1 MAEVILGRS
10 VRFVLDSPLCA
21 KTGRPTTQRV
31 ILRGSAM
38 PTWVS
43 FLFLFSFVGM
53 LLAGAATSRRYV
65 VDLPFSHEAHDKW
78 RRGKTAAWAI
88 GFSGATTIVL
98 AASRGGSSMV
108 TLAGVAVVA
117 VGVIVGMVNGAEGN
131 VGVGLTR
138 DGDLVLTRV
147 HPAFAA
153 SLRTGEPT
161 QRR

>member
-1 MAEVILGRS
+1 
-10 VRFVLDSPLCA
+10 
-21 KTGRPTTQRV
+21 
-31 ILRGSAM
+31 M
-38 PTWVS
+38 PTWVN
-43 FLFLFSFVGM
+43 FLFVFSFVGM

-65 VDLPFSHEAHDKW
+65 IDLPFSHEAHDKW

-88 GFSGATTIVL
+88 GLAGAIAIVL
-98 AASRGGSSMV
+98 AASRGGSSMI
-108 TLAGVAVVA
+108 TMAGVAVVA
-117 VGVIVGMVNGAEGN
+117 VGLVVGMVNSAEGN

-161 QRR
+161 HGR